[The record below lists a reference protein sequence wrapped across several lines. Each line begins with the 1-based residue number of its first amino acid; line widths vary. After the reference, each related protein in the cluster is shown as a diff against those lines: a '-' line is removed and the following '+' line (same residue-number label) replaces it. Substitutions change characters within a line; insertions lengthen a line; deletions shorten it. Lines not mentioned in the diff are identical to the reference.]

1 MISCWPVFSL
11 NLFSVFVLISHKIT
25 FLLLP
30 KCLPISLIFY
40 PSLFS
45 AASPAFHFLISLS
58 LSHTL
63 LSFNFIQLF
72 CFYLFPPFP
81 FIAKLRPHLFGTL
94 LSFTL
99 DYLSLT
105 FQQTNL
111 ANFLCLRLSK
121 LLPIHQSQN
130 VSHLASL
137 SYPINHSLTRII
149 FLFTA
154 ISFSSD
160 LHFQTRT
167 LTL

>member
-1 MISCWPVFSL
+1 MFAYISY
-11 NLFSVFVLISHKIT
+11 
-25 FLLLP
+25 
-30 KCLPISLIFY
+30 FY
-40 PSLFS
+40 PFLFS

-63 LSFNFIQLF
+63 LSFDFIVILF
-72 CFYLFPPFP
+72 LPPP
-81 FIAKLRPHLFGTL
+81 LLSFIAKLRPHLFCTL

-111 ANFLCLRLSK
+111 TNFLCLLLSK
-121 LLPIHQSQN
+121 LLPIHYSQN

>member
-1 MISCWPVFSL
+1 MISCWPVFPL
-11 NLFSVFVLISHKIT
+11 NPFSVFVLISYKIT
-25 FLLLP
+25 FLLLL
-30 KCLPISLIFY
+30 KCLPISLIFV
-40 PSLFS
+40 LL
-45 AASPAFHFLISLS
+45 SPAFHFLISPS
-58 LSHTL
+58 LSISYSYSVFTF
-63 LSFNFIQLF
+63 ST
-72 CFYLFPPFP
+72 FP

-99 DYLSLT
+99 DYLSLA

-111 ANFLCLRLSK
+111 ANFLCLLLSK

-160 LHFQTRT
+160 LYFQTRT
-167 LTL
+167 L